1 MISAP
6 QALPEGRPGQLLALA
21 LLFVGLAVLWFG
33 AIMPAV
39 SWYAGRA
46 EQLAVD
52 QRDIAH
58 IKALRRDL
66 PSLRAAAAASAAQA
80 TDDAVLLTGD
90 SDAIAG
96 ANLQAE
102 VQTLATQTGIS
113 LDSVADLPAEQTG
126 GLRQI
131 SVDVGVT
138 AAWPALIT
146 LLSAIETASPRM
158 IVDDLSITGLPQA
171 DSQQDT
177 SLDVSFSVAAFRAG
191 DAP

>member
-33 AIMPAV
+33 AIMPAI

>member
-21 LLFVGLAVLWFG
+21 VLFVVLAVLWFG

-58 IKALRRDL
+58 VKALRRDL

>member
-21 LLFVGLAVLWFG
+21 VLFVGLAVLWFG

-58 IKALRRDL
+58 VKALRRDL